1 MRTLSLL
8 AALLLAPSLA
18 SAEVPLPS
26 YEKRLGIA
34 AWYRVNEHIDRGRR
48 LQSQQSP
55 QLSPEN
61 QAELKREAEAAFRA
75 AIDEAEAFRTTVTD
89 TSGVAYLEGLA
100 WRYLEQPTRA
110 EAAWRRSIDLDPAG
124 AVDAWHDLGELML
137 PRQQWDEAD
146 ACFAK
151 VTEHL
156 TTGQEA
162 WRGPLRQAEVA
173 AWKGDAERMEQHL
186 HEALRRGFNLNFIR
200 HQPQW
205 RTFYADPRLHDTVEK
220 MVLVYGDRS
229 LLPVLGAP

>member
-75 AIDEAEAFRTTVTD
+75 AIDEAEAFLARFLC
-89 TSGVAYLEGLA
+89 SIQPVAQKRDVRVQPLA
-100 WRYLEQPTRA
+100 QLFKRLP
-110 EAAWRRSIDLDPAG
+110 DLL
-124 AVDAWHDLGELML
+124 V
-137 PRQQWDEAD
+137 
-146 ACFAK
+146 
-151 VTEHL
+151 V
-156 TTGQEA
+156 
-162 WRGPLRQAEVA
+162 
-173 AWKGDAERMEQHL
+173 
-186 HEALRRGFNLNFIR
+186 NL
-200 HQPQW
+200 
-205 RTFYADPRLHDTVEK
+205 
-220 MVLVYGDRS
+220 
-229 LLPVLGAP
+229 